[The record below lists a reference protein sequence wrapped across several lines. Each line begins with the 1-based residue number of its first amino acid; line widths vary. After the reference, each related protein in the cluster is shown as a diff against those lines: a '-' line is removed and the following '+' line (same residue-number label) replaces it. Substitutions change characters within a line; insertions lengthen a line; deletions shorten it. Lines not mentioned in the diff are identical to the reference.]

1 MANIAVAVGHEWSQ
15 NALCDG
21 WGPDATDEHVVMLA
35 DAVAQRF
42 EELAS
47 AAGHPEIYWTPHT
60 SDVLGEY
67 GIDVDEDKLHQ
78 WREEA
83 TQEEIVD
90 YMKNRMAAYK
100 CPRVIHFENVLP
112 KGATGRILRDKIKHQ
127 ITEN

>member
-1 MANIAVAVGHEWSQ
+1 MANIAIACGHEWSQ

-21 WGPDATDEHVVMLA
+21 WGPDATDEHVIMLA

-42 EELAS
+42 EELAT

-60 SDVLGEY
+60 SEVLGEY

-83 TQEEIVD
+83 TQEVWGIFVMDE
-90 YMKNRMAAYK
+90 
-100 CPRVIHFENVLP
+100 
-112 KGATGRILRDKIKHQ
+112 KGD
-127 ITEN
+127 